1 MHAADINERLATIA
15 IDPVTNTPEEFADYI
30 RQEIAKWGK
39 VVREA
44 GLKAD

>member
-1 MHAADINERLATIA
+1 MHAPELKERLATIA
-15 IDPVTNTPEEFADYI
+15 TEPFTSTPEEFADYI
-30 RQEIAKWGK
+30 KQEIAKWGR